1 MNVTHIF
8 NIFFFVSKP
17 PKFIEFMIYSAF
29 FNDKS
34 YQGSLCSSRLSFVN
48 FFMNVSRNENPRTLS
63 CYRTDN
69 GYGSSTSAVSLCGW
83 KTQKNRGTRGA
94 RCGPSISVCP
104 NTDSAVSTPYTLSKT
119 NWPRL

>member
-1 MNVTHIF
+1 
-8 NIFFFVSKP
+8 
-17 PKFIEFMIYSAF
+17 MIYSAF
-29 FNDKS
+29 LNDKS
-34 YQGSLCSSRLSFVN
+34 YQGSLYSSRLSFVN
-48 FFMNVSRNENPRTLS
+48 FMNVSGNENPRTLS

-94 RCGPSISVCP
+94 RCGLSISVCS

-119 NWPRL
+119 NWPCL